1 MRFLLAA
8 LLTFAATRANP
19 DCGAPSFV
27 IGGGKIP
34 AKILSRAI
42 GVIEFT
48 GSPDEASE
56 NLHIYH
62 DRAGTAEGELTTAQ
76 AGPVSFM
83 PTCRERKGFDGN
95 MFLVTET
102 WEGAIRFVSDWSTGR
117 EEWYRPGGGSYGH
130 RLWLFSDEDSAR
142 DLGAVDIFFRRD
154 KVTLYAAP
162 EAGAAQTFL
171 QAAPS
176 EWPRQRSAYKVVAR
190 QNGFIQIGEDERA
203 VGWIR
208 WRDEDGILA
217 VWPAYRG
224 EALTAAIP

>member
-1 MRFLLAA
+1 MRFLLAG

-27 IGGGKIP
+27 IAGGKIP

-48 GSPDEASE
+48 GQPDEDSQ

-62 DRAGTAEGELTTAQ
+62 DRAGTAEGELSTVQ

-95 MFLVTET
+95 MFIVTET

-117 EEWYRPGGGSYGH
+117 EVWYRPGGGVYDH
-130 RLWLFSDEDSAR
+130 RLWLFSDEKLADF
-142 DLGAVDIFFRRD
+142 GAVDIFFRRD
-154 KVTLYAAP
+154 KVALYDSPAAD
-162 EAGAAQTFL
+162 ASKTFL
-171 QAAPS
+171 QAVPS
-176 EWPRQRSAYKVVAR
+176 EWPRQRSAYRVLDR
-190 QNGFIQIGEDERA
+190 RDGFIQIGEDERA
-203 VGWIR
+203 AGWVR

-224 EALTAAIP
+224 ENLTAAVP